1 MFIIKF
7 KDKKTNQFFGGIAM
21 KKTIILLIAIL
32 AATLFSG
39 QSLADVTKTESS
51 VYTSEQLIGRN
62 VDNLDGEHVGK
73 IRDVNFNAD
82 TGEINYVIL
91 GKSLLGIG
99 EDTKSAVPL
108 EALKIQNDEE
118 SVTVT
123 LIVSEF
129 KLLGAPSMT
138 TNESGEDFRNRLQEY
153 YCASPEFGEGTD
165 GLKQC

>member
-1 MFIIKF
+1 
-7 KDKKTNQFFGGIAM
+7 M
-21 KKTIILLIAIL
+21 KKLIVILVSIVAV
-32 AATLFSG
+32 ALFTG
-39 QSLADVTKTESS
+39 QSFADGNLIKNST
-51 VYTSEQLIGRN
+51 YTSEQLIGRN

-108 EALKIQNDEE
+108 EALEIQNDDE

-123 LIVSEF
+123 LVVSEF
-129 KLLGAPSMT
+129 KLLGAPSIT
-138 TNESGEDFRNRLQEY
+138 TNESDADFRNRLQEY